1 VLLLLLHGLFYNAS
15 QHSHCLSSDEEEE
28 EEEKKNPLVGHHELK
43 KKQNFFLFSPS
54 LMIFP

>member
-28 EEEKKNPLVGHHELK
+28 KKTPLVGHHELK